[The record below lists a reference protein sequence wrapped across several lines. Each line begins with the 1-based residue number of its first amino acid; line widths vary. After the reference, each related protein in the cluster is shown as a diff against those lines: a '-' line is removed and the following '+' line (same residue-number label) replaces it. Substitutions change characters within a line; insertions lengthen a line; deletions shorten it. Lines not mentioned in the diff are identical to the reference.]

1 MATTRT
7 QKTVLNVK
15 IDTNLKKDAQK
26 LAKSIG
32 LPLSTIVNRL
42 LEQFIIERTIT
53 FEEPLAPNTHT
64 AKTIDQARAD
74 YKAGKT
80 AGPFKTIDEM
90 FDYLDA

>member
-1 MATTRT
+1 MSIQT

-15 IDTNLKKDAQK
+15 IDANLKKDTQK

-32 LPLSTIVNRL
+32 LPVSTIVNRL
-42 LEQFIIERTIT
+42 LEQFIIDRSIT
-53 FEEPLAPNTHT
+53 FEEPLVPNAHT

-74 YKAGKT
+74 YKSKKT
-80 AGPFKTIDEM
+80 AGPFKTADEM